1 MKKKKQPKSRQ
12 DTAAVGRI
20 QRGLQERAG
29 WWDRAVEHPF
39 LWSVLA
45 ALLCTWLVVPRVGR
59 RLPDW
64 KPGDVATFDVVIHRD
79 LAIPD
84 KAATTRLRHEAA
96 ASVLPVYDLEPRLSQ
111 DTVDALRALFAVC
124 RDDLKRGQLTAA
136 NLSSASDLSIGAGIT
151 RVLLSAQCSSG
162 LERALVDVVGQIYRQ
177 HIVDD
182 WRAMERRG
190 KAGVTVRNLATL
202 AERPQTLDDLSTVID
217 FRSGLEPALRARL
230 LEHDAVRR
238 RWIKPAVHFLMANLT
253 PDLVFNRAET
263 AARRV
268 QAAQKVTPRLMILK
282 RGQVLIRRGDAVTPT
297 VAAALRE
304 INHARRK
311 VMGYTTITGD
321 FLLLVLILV
330 GWWKVLARLDPVR
343 ERRYHLSI
351 VFVLLMIFT
360 AVDRFGVYLANAL
373 ALNSQSPVLS
383 SPQVFLWAL
392 PHAAGP
398 IVMFMMLGLEPAML
412 FAVSEA
418 ILVALMLGG
427 TLPVVFYALA
437 SGLAGVL
444 AAQQFKERA
453 VLTRVGLAV
462 GVVNAA
468 VVVVLELYQGW
479 PDALGLLA
487 LSLGLAF
494 AGGPVSAGIATFL
507 LPFFEKIFGVTTD
520 IRLLELSNQ
529 NLPLL
534 RRLSLEA
541 PGTFQHSLSVGNLA
555 EAGADAIGANGLML
569 RVCSYYHDVG
579 KLVKPEYFVENQ
591 HGSNPHDHLTP
602 SMSAL
607 VIMSHVK
614 EGLEIARKEKLPLP
628 IRQAI
633 ATHHGTKL
641 IRYFYSRAKEQAQ
654 EHGRDPDEVRESDY
668 RYPGPKPHTKELGIL
683 LLADAVEAAAR
694 TLDNPTPAKIRNMI
708 ERIVTDAL
716 EDGQLDQSELTFKEL
731 EKVGSAFL
739 WVLTNMF
746 HSRIDYPGF
755 DFNGR
760 KKKSESGSHR
770 LGTPSAG
777 TNGSATETPRS

>member
-1 MKKKKQPKSRQ
+1 MKKKKPKSRQ
-12 DTAAVGRI
+12 ESAAVGRI
-20 QRGLQERAG
+20 QKGLQERAG
-29 WWDRAVEHPF
+29 WWDRAVERP
-39 LWSVLA
+39 LIWSVVA

-64 KPGDVATFDVVIHRD
+64 KPGDVATFDVVIHQD

-84 KAATTRLRHEAA
+84 KTATRRLRQEAA
-96 ASVLPVYDLEPRLSQ
+96 AAVVPVYDLEPRLSQ
-111 DTVDALRALFAVC
+111 ETIDGLRALFAVC
-124 RDDLKRGQLTAA
+124 RDDLKHGRMTAA
-136 NLSSASDLSIGAGIT
+136 DLGSSSDLNIDAGIT
-151 RVLLSAQCSSG
+151 RVLMAAQCGSA
-162 LERALVDVVGQIYRQ
+162 LEQAFVDVVTQIYRQ

-190 KAGVTVRNLATL
+190 KSGVTVRNLATL
-202 AERPQTLDDLSTVID
+202 AEVQKTLDDLSTVID

-268 QAAQKVTPRLMILK
+268 EASKKVTPRLMILK
-282 RGQVLIRRGDAVTPT
+282 RGQVLVRRGDAVTPAMAT
-297 VAAALRE
+297 ALRE

-311 VMGYTTITGD
+311 VMGYATVTGE
-321 FLLLVLILV
+321 FLLLVLILL

-343 ERRYHLSI
+343 ERRYHLSV
-351 VFVLLMIFT
+351 VFVLLMVFT
-360 AVDRFGVYLANAL
+360 AVDRFGVYLADAL
-373 ALNSQSPVLS
+373 ALNSQSSVLS
-383 SPQVFLWAL
+383 SPQVFLWAP

-398 IVMFMMLGLEPAML
+398 IVMFMMLGLEPAIL
-412 FAVSEA
+412 FAVSQS
-418 ILVALMLGG
+418 ILVAVMLGG
-427 TLPVVFYALA
+427 ALPVTFYALA

-453 VLTRVGLAV
+453 VLTRVGVAV
-462 GVVNAA
+462 GGVNAGVA
-468 VVVVLELYQGW
+468 LVLELYKGW
-479 PDALGLLA
+479 PGALGVVA
-487 LSLGLAF
+487 LSIGLAF
-494 AGGPVSAGIATFL
+494 VGGPISAGIATFL
-507 LPFFEKIFGVTTD
+507 LPLFEKIFGVTTD

-555 EAGADAIGANGLML
+555 EAGADAIGANGLLL

-641 IRYFYSRAKEQAQ
+641 IRYFYSRAKEQALAQ
-654 EHGRDPDEVRESDY
+654 QRDPNEIRESDY

-731 EKVGSAFL
+731 EKAGSAFL

-760 KKKSESGSHR
+760 KKKSESS
-770 LGTPSAG
+770 
-777 TNGSATETPRS
+777 

>member
-1 MKKKKQPKSRQ
+1 MKKKKPKSRQ
-12 DTAAVGRI
+12 DAASVGRI

-29 WWDRAVEHPF
+29 WWDRAVERPL
-39 LWSVLA
+39 LWSIVA
-45 ALLCTWLVVPRVGR
+45 VLLCTWLVVPRVGR

-64 KPGDVATFDVVIHRD
+64 KPGDVATFDVIIRQD

-84 KAATTRLRHEAA
+84 HAATQRLRQEAA
-96 ASVLPVYDLEPRLSQ
+96 AAVLPVYDLEPRLRQ
-111 DTVDALRALFAVC
+111 ETIDGIRALFAVC
-124 RDDLKRGQLTAA
+124 RDDLKRGQLTVA
-136 NLSSASDLSIGAGIT
+136 NLSSASDLSLDAGVT
-151 RVLLSAQCSSG
+151 RILLSSQCGSG
-162 LERALVDVVGQIYRQ
+162 LEQALVDVVDQIYRQ
-177 HIVDD
+177 HVVDD
-182 WRAMERRG
+182 WRAMERHG

-202 AERPQTLDDLSTVID
+202 AETQKTLDDLSTVID

-238 RWIKPAVHFLMANLT
+238 RWIKAAVHFLMANLT

-263 AARRV
+263 AARRAR
-268 QAAQKVTPRLMILK
+268 AAKKVTPRLMILK
-282 RGQVLIRRGDAVTPT
+282 RGQVLVRRGDAVTP
-297 VAAALRE
+297 AMSAALE
-304 INHARRK
+304 EVNHARRK
-311 VMGYTTITGD
+311 VMGYTTVTGY
-321 FLLLVLILV
+321 LLLVVLILL
-330 GWWKVLARLDPVR
+330 GWWKILARLDPGR

-351 VFVLLMIFT
+351 VFILLMIFT
-360 AVDRFGVYLANAL
+360 AVDRFGVSLANAL
-373 ALNSQSPVLS
+373 ALNSQSPLLS
-383 SPQVFLWAL
+383 SPKVFLWAL

-398 IVMFMMLGLEPAML
+398 IVMFMMLGLEPAIL

-418 ILVALMLGG
+418 VLVALMLGG
-427 TLPVVFYALA
+427 SLPVVFYALA
-437 SGLAGVL
+437 AGLAGVL

-453 VLTRVGLAV
+453 VLTRVGMAV
-462 GVVNAA
+462 GVVNAVA
-468 VVVVLELYQGW
+468 VLVLELYRGW
-479 PDALGLLA
+479 PDPLGVVA
-487 LSLGLAF
+487 LSLGMAF
-494 AGGPVSAGIATFL
+494 VGGPVAAGIATFL

-641 IRYFYSRAKEQAQ
+641 IRYFYSRAQQQAEEQ
-654 EHGRDPDEVRESDY
+654 HRDPGEIRESDY

-694 TLDNPTPAKIRNMI
+694 TLDNPMPGKIRNMI

-770 LGTPSAG
+770 LATPSPGA
-777 TNGSATETPRS
+777 NGSAAPSSRS